1 MDQSARFA
9 LPFLAPGQMQKET
22 FHNEAL
28 QAIDMLLCPI
38 VEGLP
43 VQLPPISA
51 AIGSCYLV
59 GADADGA
66 WLGQDGALACMT
78 DGGWRYI
85 SSTEGLSVLDRATGE
100 VIVHRNG
107 NWEAGIVRA
116 QEVRIDDQ
124 VVLRNRQPAIAAP
137 AGGSI
142 MDNECRAAVAAIL
155 TTLRVHGLIA

>member
-1 MDQSARFA
+1 MKPCR
-9 LPFLAPGQMQKET
+9 L
-22 FHNEAL
+22 
-28 QAIDMLLCPI
+28 IDMLRPI
-38 VEGLP
+38 VEGLLSSCP
-43 VQLPPISA
+43 HSA

-66 WLGQDGALACMT
+66 VGARWGACLPT
-78 DGGWRYI
+78 EGWRYI

>member
-38 VEGLP
+38 VEGLL
-43 VQLPPISA
+43 QSPPMNA

-59 GADADGA
+59 AADADGA

-78 DGGWRYI
+78 DGGWRYVPA
-85 SSTEGLSVLDRATGE
+85 TEGLSVLDRATGE

-107 NWEAGIVRA
+107 NWETGIVRA
-116 QEVRIDDQ
+116 QEVRINDQ
-124 VVLRNRQPAIAAP
+124 VVLRNRQPGIADP
-137 AGGSI
+137 ASGSI
-142 MDNECRAAVAAIL
+142 VDNECRAAVSAIL
-155 TTLRVHGLIA
+155 TTLRAHGLIA

>member
-38 VEGLP
+38 VEGLL
-43 VQLPPISA
+43 QSPPMNA

-59 GADADGA
+59 AADADGA
-66 WLGQDGALACMT
+66 WSGQDGALACMT
-78 DGGWRYI
+78 DGGWRYVPA
-85 SSTEGLSVLDRATGE
+85 TEGLSVLDRATGE

-107 NWEAGIVRA
+107 NWETGIVRA
-116 QEVRIDDQ
+116 QEVRINDQ
-124 VVLRNRQPAIAAP
+124 VVLRNRQPGIADP
-137 AGGSI
+137 ASGSI
-142 MDNECRAAVAAIL
+142 VDNECRAAVSAIL
-155 TTLRVHGLIA
+155 TTLRAHGLIA